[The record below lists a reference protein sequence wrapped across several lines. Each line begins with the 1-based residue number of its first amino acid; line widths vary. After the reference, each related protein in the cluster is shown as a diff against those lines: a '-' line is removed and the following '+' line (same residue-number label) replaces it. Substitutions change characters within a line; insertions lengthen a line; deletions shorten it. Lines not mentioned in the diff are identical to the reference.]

1 MNPVARQSLL
11 TTLSSYLGVVIGY
24 FNVLWLLPYVLDPG
38 QIGLYRTIQDMAL
51 LLVPVAQ
58 LGLGNG
64 ITRFFP
70 LAADSK
76 NSFLTF
82 SLALAFLGFV
92 LVSLIFWLVKQTI
105 IDAFA
110 ANAPEVINFLWVV
123 VFILL
128 FSVLNS
134 ILDAVC
140 RSFVKVAVPSFFR
153 EVVNRLL
160 ASILVGV
167 YFFGWIDFE
176 QMIGGMSLV
185 YLISLVGITLYIK
198 RLGLFRLDWNFGRIP
213 QPIKTDFL
221 KYSLITLLGT
231 TGSMLIMKIDS
242 LMVSS
247 MIGLDANAIY
257 TIAFSIAI
265 VIELPK
271 RAISQVAMPL
281 VADHFA
287 NNDLPAI
294 QKLYKEIATHQ
305 FLICLLLFLG
315 IWSNIDSLY
324 HFVPNKD
331 IYEAGKWVVLWIGLS
346 KLVDILFSINSEI
359 IVFSKY
365 YIFNITAT
373 FIMSI
378 AVIGFNLL
386 LIPQYG
392 IEGAAFASFLA
403 MLLYNVIKY
412 FHIKIRMGFDPF
424 SWDIT
429 KLLGLGF
436 AVYFAQF
443 YLFGELEKGIWDILV
458 RSSFITVFYLAG
470 VYGLKIA
477 FQSQKQLIKKI
488 KKLRS

>member
-1 MNPVARQSLL
+1 MEKIARQSLL

-70 LAADSK
+70 LASESRD
-76 NSFLTF
+76 SFLTF
-82 SLALAFLGFV
+82 SLAVSFLGFAI
-92 LVSLIFWLVKQTI
+92 VSLVFWLFKQSI
-105 IDAFA
+105 IGAFA
-110 ANAPEVINFLWVV
+110 TNAPEVIGFLWVV

-185 YLISLVGITLYIK
+185 YLISLVGITVYVK
-198 RLGLFRLDWNFGRIP
+198 RLGLFQLDLNFGRIP
-213 QPIKTDFL
+213 QTIKTDFL

-412 FHIKIRMGFDPF
+412 LHIKIRMGFDPF

-470 VYGLKIA
+470 VFGLKIA

>member
-1 MNPVARQSLL
+1 MEKLARQSLL

-70 LAADSK
+70 LATESRDA
-76 NSFLTF
+76 FLTF
-82 SLALAFLGFV
+82 SLALSFVGFV
-92 LVSLIFWLVKQTI
+92 LVSLIFWIFQQAI

-110 ANAPEVINFLWVV
+110 TNAPEVIGFLWVV
-123 VFILL
+123 LLILL

-134 ILDAVC
+134 VLDAIC
-140 RSFVKVAVPSFFR
+140 RSYVKVAVPSFFR
-153 EVVNRLL
+153 EVTNRLL
-160 ASILVGV
+160 ASVLVGI
-167 YFFGWIDFE
+167 YFLGWIGFG
-176 QMIGGMSLV
+176 QMIAGMSLI
-185 YLISLVGITLYIK
+185 YLVSLLGIAIYAK
-198 RLGLFRLDWNFGRIP
+198 RLQLFRIDWDFGHIP
-213 QPIKTDFL
+213 PDIRKDFL

-231 TGSMLIMKIDS
+231 TGSMMIMKIDS

-287 NNDLPAI
+287 NNNLPAI

-315 IWSNIDSLY
+315 IWSNIDGLY
-324 HFVPNKD
+324 HFVPKKA

-373 FIMSI
+373 FIMSV

-403 MLLYNVIKY
+403 MLLYNLIKY
-412 FHIKIRMGFDPF
+412 IHIKIRMDLDPF
-424 SWDIT
+424 SWDIV

-436 AVYFAQF
+436 VVYFAQF
-443 YLFGELEKGIWDILV
+443 YLFGDLERGILDILV
-458 RSSFITVFYLAG
+458 RSAFVTISYLVG
-470 VYGLKIA
+470 IFGLRIA
-477 FQSQKQLIKKI
+477 FKSQQQLIKKV
-488 KKLRS
+488 KKPRP

>member
-1 MNPVARQSLL
+1 MEKIARQSLL

-70 LAADSK
+70 LAAESK

-92 LVSLIFWLVKQTI
+92 FVSLIFWLFKQTI

-185 YLISLVGITLYIK
+185 YLISLVGITVYVK
-198 RLGLFRLDWNFGRIP
+198 RLGLFQLDWNFGRIP

-324 HFVPNKD
+324 HFVPNKA

-412 FHIKIRMGFDPF
+412 LHIKIRMDFDPF
-424 SWDIT
+424 SWDIG
-429 KLLGLGF
+429 KLFVLGCV
-436 AVYFAQF
+436 VYIAQF
-443 YLFGELEKGIWDILV
+443 YLFGEFEKGTVDILV
-458 RSSFITVFYLAG
+458 RSAFITISYLAG
-470 VYGLKIA
+470 IYGLRIA
-477 FQSQKQLIKKI
+477 FQSQQQLIKKI